1 MIMDKLPLAINPCP
15 IIEAIFEIRFESSF
29 PGDAIFGI
37 VFNQF
42 KDEFQDVEQ
51 LPILQL
57 PAAIRAQDPNLK
69 FTPHY
74 KIKKDNFIIQIGPNV
89 FSLTNIKEYC
99 GWKIFSEKIY
109 DTYNKLSELNLIQK
123 QFRTALRY
131 INMLPDIN
139 IFEKTNLG
147 IHFNDEKLGENQIN
161 LTAEI
166 PYEHGSSNLKLISF
180 AEAIVEKQPIKG
192 SIVDIDTH
200 VQHDKFENFQ
210 EAVEFAH
217 TAEKKLFFRLLEK
230 EFLKTLDPIYEG
242 K

>member
-1 MIMDKLPLAINPCP
+1 MDKLPISINPCP

-42 KDEFQDVEQ
+42 KDEFQNVEQ

-57 PAAIRAQDPNLK
+57 PAAIRDQDPNLK

-99 GWKIFSEKIY
+99 GWKIFSKKIH
-109 DTYNKLSELNLIQK
+109 DTYTKLSKLNLIQK
-123 QFRTALRY
+123 QLRTALRY

-139 IFEKTNLG
+139 IFEKTNLA
-147 IHFNDEKLGENQIN
+147 IHLNDEKLGENQIN

-180 AEAIVEKQPIKG
+180 AEAIVEKRSIKG

-210 EAVEFAH
+210 KVVERAH
-217 TAEKKLFFRLLEK
+217 IEEKKLFFRLLEK
-230 EFLKTLDPIYEG
+230 QFLKTLNPVYEG